1 MKNQNNQITELFEN
15 QKNILEAVQYLNERL
30 KAIEEKNSDKEVD
43 DIDNILKSKVMIDK
57 ILVKNTEDISKM
69 KKMKE
74 DNSVAIKALETKIR
88 VFE

>member
-1 MKNQNNQITELFEN
+1 MKNQKIQITELFEN

-30 KAIEEKNSDKEVD
+30 KAMEEKNSDKEVD

-69 KKMKE
+69 KKMKV
-74 DNSVAIKALETKIR
+74 DNKVAKNADS
-88 VFE
+88 

>member
-1 MKNQNNQITELFEN
+1 MKNQKIQITELFEN

-30 KAIEEKNSDKEVD
+30 KAMEEKNSDKEVD

-74 DNSVAIKALETKIR
+74 DNTVAKNADS
-88 VFE
+88 

>member
-1 MKNQNNQITELFEN
+1 MFEN

-74 DNSVAIKALETKIR
+74 DNTVAITA
-88 VFE
+88 

>member
-74 DNSVAIKALETKIR
+74 DNTVAITA
-88 VFE
+88 